1 MERRGCRAEI
11 VDEIVR
17 EGDKALALGAAVHVV
32 GGRVKVTREVMA
44 KRNPLEARGSD
55 DDALRLAALT
65 GVAVGLDQ
73 GRTA

>member
-1 MERRGCRAEI
+1 
-11 VDEIVR
+11 
-17 EGDKALALGAAVHVV
+17 
-32 GGRVKVTREVMA
+32 MA

-73 GRTA
+73 GRTALRSCRPTRSPIWRSFGR